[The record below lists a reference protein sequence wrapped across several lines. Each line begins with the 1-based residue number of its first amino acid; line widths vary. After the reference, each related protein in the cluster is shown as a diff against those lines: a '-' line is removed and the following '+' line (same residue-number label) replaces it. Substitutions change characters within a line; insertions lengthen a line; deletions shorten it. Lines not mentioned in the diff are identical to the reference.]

1 MRARGLP
8 PVRVDPV
15 DPLAVACRNH
25 DVVPHA
31 RVADHDPGRCDLEAV
46 SFSAGT
52 GTRRDGGPTSVD
64 GPSRRGAHMEERASG
79 TNDQI
84 VSGTPGDM
92 DDRVDREVGMV
103 EVQDGDFEE
112 APLFDRD
119 RNASYR
125 ERWDDIQAR
134 FVDDPRRAVQEA
146 DELVS
151 MVIGELE
158 SSFRD
163 RRETLEAGWQQGQEA
178 STEDL
183 RITLQAYRS
192 FFGRLLKI

>member
-1 MRARGLP
+1 M
-8 PVRVDPV
+8 DE
-15 DPLAVACRNH
+15 
-25 DVVPHA
+25 
-31 RVADHDPGRCDLEAV
+31 RVA
-46 SFSAGT
+46 
-52 GTRRDGGPTSVD
+52 
-64 GPSRRGAHMEERASG
+64 G

-84 VSGTPGDM
+84 HSTTGDM
-92 DDRVDREVGMV
+92 DDRIDREVGVV

-119 RNASYR
+119 QNASYR

-146 DELVS
+146 DELVT

-158 SSFRD
+158 SSFRA
-163 RRETLEAGWQQGQEA
+163 RRETLEAGWQRGQEA